1 MDKSKPE
8 GDACREDGTLKDASE
23 LDWPDSPTEYNHA
36 IIEDQFRNNGSECT
50 PTDEPDSN
58 NSDSESMP
66 KPQTTKKAPKK
77 HLRQKLDTSSDDDLD
92 SNGGDETNGSPERE
106 EEASSQPQVS
116 DMFCYILVWALLTW
130 PQRARKRKTIGSVSR
145 TRPRT
150 FASAAQMVKAPIQ
163 SKTRQLKDGTANFV
177 CK

>member
-8 GDACREDGTLKDASE
+8 GDACHEDGTLKDASE

-36 IIEDQFRNNGSECT
+36 IIKDQFRNNGSECT

-77 HLRQKLDTSSDDDLD
+77 HLQQKLDTSSDND
-92 SNGGDETNGSPERE
+92 SDSTGGDETDGSPECE

-116 DMFCYILVWALLTW
+116 DMFCYIWALLTW
-130 PQRARKRKTIGSVSR
+130 PQRT
-145 TRPRT
+145 
-150 FASAAQMVKAPIQ
+150 
-163 SKTRQLKDGTANFV
+163 
-177 CK
+177 